1 MKRKMFDSLINKYLY
16 LVEQDS
22 NTQTLRSKIIKFFK
36 ENPYPKDDQVHKFAE
51 ENGVDPHELESQI
64 YAILSNKLTDE
75 PRTEGVIMKEQQPVN
90 TKPIPVGKH
99 NDWPDSKFDP
109 KELKMGI
116 EVEKEHTDD
125 TSITKLIAKDH
136 LAEIPD
142 YYTRLKKM
150 EDEAKES
157 KKKE

>member
-1 MKRKMFDSLINKYLY
+1 MKKQVYETLVDKYLD
-16 LVEQDS
+16 L
-22 NTQTLRSKIIKFFK
+22 I
-36 ENPYPKDDQVHKFAE
+36 
-51 ENGVDPHELESQI
+51 
-64 YAILSNKLTDE
+64 
-75 PRTEGVIMKEQQPVN
+75 KEQQEVN
-90 TKPIPVGKH
+90 TKPEIPVGKH

-109 KELKMGI
+109 KELAMGI

-150 EDEAKES
+150 EDEAKAS
-157 KKKE
+157 KK